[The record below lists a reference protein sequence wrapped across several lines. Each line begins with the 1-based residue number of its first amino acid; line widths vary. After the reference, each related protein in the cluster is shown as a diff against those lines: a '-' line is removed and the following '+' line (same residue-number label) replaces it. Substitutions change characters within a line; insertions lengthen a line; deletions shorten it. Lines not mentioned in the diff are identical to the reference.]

1 LSDFS
6 EEAFIIVQL
15 QAISITQEV
24 SFPQSRKLSGDGAAG
39 MTKKESLNLGNYHL
53 LVPEKRNI
61 SQKSHKM
68 EHFFHRVRQI
78 PSDWLTLKLI

>member
-1 LSDFS
+1 
-6 EEAFIIVQL
+6 
-15 QAISITQEV
+15 
-24 SFPQSRKLSGDGAAG
+24 